1 MTTKVRTRIAP
12 SPTGPC
18 HLGTARTALF
28 NYLFAKHHGGTFIFR
43 LEDTDRERST
53 KESEQELYDSLHWL
67 GLDWDEGPDMG
78 GKCAPYRQ
86 SERGE
91 RHRAAIE
98 KLLESGHAYRCF
110 CTPEQ
115 LEAVRKQQM
124 EKKELVHY
132 AGTCR
137 ALSPDEITAN
147 MDAGKPFAVRFKM
160 PDEAFT
166 FTDII
171 RGEVTVEGREI
182 ADFVIARPDGSPIFH
197 LTNVVD
203 DAAMG
208 ITHVIRGED
217 HLPNV
222 PKHIALFR
230 ALGNEPPLYAHLP
243 LILNPDG
250 SKMSKRKMVEG
261 LEPYVRVFREK
272 GYLPEAMV
280 SYLALLGW
288 SPGAEEAILTLSE
301 LVERFSLDGVSK
313 SGARFDVK
321 KLNAFNGHYWRT
333 LPEDRLVDELS
344 PRFAG
349 VPRPVLRV
357 VVALLR
363 ERVVTTSDA
372 SKYKDVLFAELEA
385 FRPYLEKAYPYL
397 GEDQALTEYC
407 EREEFLAYSGGYDPT
422 DLILRKRHTARGSA
436 TIISQVLELLEK
448 LRDDQFTA
456 TEIEAAIRAIGERYT
471 WKSRHV
477 FMVIRVAVTGRKAT
491 PPLPRTMEVIGKRRC
506 VERLRFAL
514 KKLAEMG
521 AEPWP
526 MQ

>member
-1 MTTKVRTRIAP
+1 MTENVRTRIAP

-28 NYLFAKHHGGTFIFR
+28 NYLFAKGHGRQGRGSGTFIFR

-53 KESEQELYDSLHWL
+53 KEFEQELYDSLQWL
-67 GLDWDEGPDMG
+67 GLDWDEGPDVDARKRG
-78 GKCAPYRQ
+78 GKYGPYRQ

-91 RHRAAIE
+91 VYRAAVE

-110 CTPEQ
+110 CTPEE
-115 LEAVRKQQM
+115 LEAVRKRQM
-124 EKKELVHY
+124 ETKELVHY

-137 ALSPDEITAN
+137 ALSPDAIRAN

-160 PDEAFT
+160 PDEAFA

-182 ADFVIARPDGSPIFH
+182 GDFVIARPDGSPIFH

-217 HLPNV
+217 HLSNV

-288 SPGAEEAILTLSE
+288 SPGAEEEVLSLDQ
-301 LVERFSLDGVSK
+301 LVERFSLEGVSK
-313 SGARFDVK
+313 SGARFDLK
-321 KLNAFNGHYWRT
+321 KLDNLNGHYIRAMSPEAFATDLRRW
-333 LPEDRLVDELS
+333 LPDRS
-344 PRFAG
+344 PEHVRRIA
-349 VPRPVLRV
+349 PLIQ
-357 VVALLR
+357 
-363 ERVVTTSDA
+363 ERLDCFSDA
-372 SKYKDVLFAELEA
+372 PEYTRFFFEDLDYDVQLL
-385 FRPYLEKAYPYL
+385 KVK
-397 GEDQALTEYC
+397 GHT
-407 EREEFLAYSGGYDPT
+407 
-422 DLILRKRHTARGSA
+422 LRGAR
-436 TIISQVLELLEK
+436 QM
-448 LRDDQFTA
+448 
-456 TEIEAAIRAIGERYT
+456 IEAVLIWLEPLAEADFTVSVLDARTRATAEQIPEKP
-471 WKSRHV
+471 WKASKL
-477 FMVIRVAVTGRKAT
+477 FMVLRVAVTGRRET
-491 PPLPRTMEVIGKRRC
+491 PPLFGTMEALKEILGRGTCAR
-506 VERLRFAL
+506 RLRAAL
-514 KKLAEMG
+514 EKLASLGPFER
-521 AEPWP
+521 P
-526 MQ
+526 